1 MEDAMLALKP
11 TSPDSPLA
19 QQAALAAKALSA
31 VARKR
36 KSSTKRVALETKSD
50 RETVRAEVPVEV
62 FDFFVQ
68 VLSELAEGRA
78 VTLIPQDQEL
88 TTQEVAD
95 ILNVSRPYV
104 VQLLENKKLPFRLV
118 GTRRRVRFADVV
130 DFKRRDDEG
139 RRQVADELA
148 REAEKAGLE
157 Y

>member
-1 MEDAMLALKP
+1 MLALKP
-11 TSPDSPLA
+11 VSPESALA
-19 QQAALAAKALSA
+19 KQAAQAASALSA

-36 KSSTKRVALETKSD
+36 KPSTKRVALQAKGE

-62 FDFFVQ
+62 FDFFLR

-78 VTLIPQDQEL
+78 VTLVPQDQEL

-95 ILNVSRPYV
+95 ILNVSRPYI
-104 VQLLENKKLPFRLV
+104 VQLLEGGKLPFRLV
-118 GTRRRVRFADVV
+118 GTRRRVRFADVL
-130 DFKRRDDEG
+130 DFKRRDDEM
-139 RRQVADELA
+139 RKKVTDELA